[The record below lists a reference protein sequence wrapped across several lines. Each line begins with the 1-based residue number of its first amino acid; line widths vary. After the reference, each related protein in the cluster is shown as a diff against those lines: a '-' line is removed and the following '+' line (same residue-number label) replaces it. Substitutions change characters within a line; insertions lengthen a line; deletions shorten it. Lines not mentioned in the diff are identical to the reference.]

1 MKKEDINIL
10 EVMRAEGIEVNR
22 HGKACCP
29 LHGEKTPSLQIYE
42 DTNSYFCWGGCN
54 AGGDSIDFI
63 QKLKGIDFNGACE
76 HLGIDRKSV
85 V

>member
-42 DTNSYFCWGGCN
+42 DTNSYFC
-54 AGGDSIDFI
+54 
-63 QKLKGIDFNGACE
+63 
-76 HLGIDRKSV
+76 
-85 V
+85 